1 MRLRD
6 ILNRTTG
13 ILPYLTFFIGIQ
25 HYISGIDE
33 RAFRLQRINNLT
45 RHLLTEIQNN
55 EDVIISNQ
63 VVQDK
68 ISSLST
74 NAIMHLDLVKIYN
87 ENIDRLVI
95 RLNDPNITNIERESI
110 LRSIAENTDDKIG
123 ILNTTNSTLQRIIDE
138 VSSNGISESSSFL
151 GDLFYFIK
159 DFMSSLTIEQL
170 LPIINLLGLIVITSF
185 LISIA
190 VNFYGDYLIKYFKIE
205 EKYPRIAK
213 YIQLRRKFQFYLFN
227 LDFLLI
233 IPIIPLL
240 FWFNLSY
247 FIHISN

>member
-240 FWFNLSY
+240 F
-247 FIHISN
+247 